1 MMKMFRKS
9 IQVIFV
15 LLSFGLNAQG
25 TIKTMVYNIL
35 DFPLAYPQNR
45 AQILR
50 DILTEYEPDI
60 FMVCE
65 LQSEYGANL
74 ILNISLNS
82 ESEKYRMAPFEPSQS
97 GDPDHQQLVF
107 YRKDILS
114 LESSEVI
121 PTSVRD
127 INHYRLKLSTA
138 DEEVDPVFFEIFVTH
153 LKSSQGTAN
162 KQLRLQMVEQFT
174 SKLETM
180 ENNSFVIF
188 AGDFNLYTHT
198 EPAYQELVNPLNNI
212 VMADPLERPG
222 AWHNKL
228 EFQDIHSQSTR
239 ISSGPFGAGAGGGL
253 DDRFDF
259 IMISENMMSD
269 PKLRYIPETYKSF
282 GNNGNCFDNNIN
294 SADCDGEFAQT
305 LRNNLYN
312 MSDHLPIVMD
322 LETNKEIVLG
332 RDEFTQEIGIRLD
345 ATLITQSLNIRIPSN
360 VSEKVTFYIYN
371 VMGQKLLEHHSQNEQ
386 YLSIDVSQFASGIY
400 YLKTNLPNSPTFKFL
415 KTF

>member
-1 MMKMFRKS
+1 MKLFRKYFP
-9 IQVIFV
+9 VLFV
-15 LLSFGLNAQG
+15 LFSIGINAQG

-35 DFPLAYPQNR
+35 DFPSAYPQNR

-50 DILTEYEPDI
+50 DILNEYQPDI

-65 LQSEYGANL
+65 LQNEYGANL
-74 ILNISLNS
+74 ILNTSLNS
-82 ESEKYRMAPFEPSQS
+82 DGEKYRMAPFEPSQS
-97 GDPDHQQLVF
+97 GDPDHQQLIF

-138 DEEVDPVFFEIFVTH
+138 DEEIDPVFFEIFVTH

-162 KQLRLQMVEQFT
+162 KQLRLEMVEQFT
-174 SKLETM
+174 NRLQTM
-180 ENNSFVIF
+180 DANSYVLF

-198 EPAYQELVNPLNNI
+198 EPAYQEMLNPLNNI
-212 VMADPLERPG
+212 VMADPLNRPG
-222 AWHNKL
+222 AWNNKP

-239 ISSGPFGAGAGGGL
+239 LSSGPFGAGAGGGL

-259 IMISENMMSD
+259 IMISENMITD

-282 GNNGNCFDNNIN
+282 GNNGNCFDNSIN
-294 SADCDGEFAQT
+294 SPDCSGNFSQA
-305 LRNNLYN
+305 LRDNLYN

-332 RDEFTQEIGIRLD
+332 KNQIAKEISIRLE
-345 ATLITQSLNIRIPSN
+345 ATLVAQKLNIRLGSN
-360 VSEKVTFYIYN
+360 VLENITFDVYN
-371 VMGQKLLEHHSQNEQ
+371 VMGQKLLEHHSENEK
-386 YLSIDVSQFASGIY
+386 YISIDVSEFANGIY

-415 KTF
+415 KTS